1 MSYLGELAALGTAFF
16 WAFTV
21 IFFSK
26 ASKRAGAF
34 NVNKVRL
41 LMAVVI
47 YAIVLLILK
56 GSLFHQDLNSSQLFW
71 LGLSGFIGLVLG
83 DLCMLKALVIIGPRL
98 MTLIFSTSPIMTT
111 IIAWVF
117 LGEKLGILD
126 VLGISV
132 TVAGVS
138 WIVSEG
144 RPDIHER
151 PEFSK
156 KHADSGS
163 YQKGVILALGASLGQ
178 AIGLVLAKQGMTNA
192 GSDIDPMLASF
203 VRMLI
208 ACAIIWLISAFRGK
222 LNEAA
227 AIFRNKATF
236 SLTLSGSICGPF
248 LGVWLSLLALNYIS
262 TGVAA
267 TLNATVPIMII
278 PIMFILYQ
286 EKTSVRALAGAVIA
300 VAGVSLLF
308 IT

>member
-1 MSYLGELAALGTAFF
+1 MPYLGELAALGTAFF
-16 WAFTV
+16 WAFTA

-26 ASKRAGAF
+26 ASERAGAF

-41 LMAVVI
+41 LMAVLI
-47 YAIVLLILK
+47 YAIVLLILN
-56 GSLFHQDLNSSQLFW
+56 GSLFYQDLNSSQLFW

-83 DLCMLKALVIIGPRL
+83 DLCIFRALVIIGPRL
-98 MTLIFSTSPIMTT
+98 TTLIFSTTPIMTT

-126 VLGISV
+126 ILGITV

-138 WIVSEG
+138 WIVLEG
-144 RPDIHER
+144 RPDIRER
-151 PEFSK
+151 MEISK

-163 YQKGVILALGASLGQ
+163 YQRGVILALGASLGQ
-178 AIGLVLAKQGMTNA
+178 AVGLVLAKQGMTNA

-222 LNEAA
+222 LKEVTL
-227 AIFRNKATF
+227 IFKDKVTF
-236 SLTLSGSICGPF
+236 NLTLSGSICGPF

-267 TLNATVPIMII
+267 TLNATVPIIVI
-278 PIMFILYQ
+278 PIMYILYQ
-286 EKTSVRALAGAVIA
+286 EKSSVRALAGALIA
-300 VAGVSLLF
+300 VLGVALLF

>member
-1 MSYLGELAALGTAFF
+1 MSNIGELAALGTAFF
-16 WAFTV
+16 WAFTA
-21 IFFSK
+21 IFFSE

-47 YAIVLLILK
+47 YAIVLVILN
-56 GSLFHQDLNSSQLFW
+56 GSPFHQDLNASQLFW

-83 DLCMLKALVIIGPRL
+83 DLCIFKALVIIGPRL
-98 MTLIFSTSPIMTT
+98 TTLIFSTTPIMTT
-111 IIAWVF
+111 IIAWIF
-117 LGEKLGILD
+117 LGEKLGMLD
-126 VLGISV
+126 VLGISI

-138 WIVSEG
+138 WIVSES
-144 RPDIHER
+144 RPHIQER

-156 KHADSGS
+156 KHPDSGS

-178 AIGLVLAKQGMTNA
+178 AIGLVLAKQGMTNV

-203 VRMLI
+203 VRMLF
-208 ACAIIWLISAFRGK
+208 ATVIIWLISAFRGK

-227 AIFRNKATF
+227 AIFTNRETF
-236 SLTLSGSICGPF
+236 KLTLGGSVCGPF

-286 EKTSVRALAGAVIA
+286 EKSSFRALAGAVIA
-300 VAGVSLLF
+300 VLGVALLF

>member
-1 MSYLGELAALGTAFF
+1 MPYLGELAALGTAFF
-16 WAFTV
+16 WAFTA

-26 ASKRAGAF
+26 ASERAGAF

-47 YAIVLLILK
+47 YAIVLLILN
-56 GSLFHQDLNSSQLFW
+56 GSLFHQDLNTSQLFW

-83 DLCMLKALVIIGPRL
+83 DLCIFKALVIIGPRL
-98 MTLIFSTSPIMTT
+98 TTLIFSTTPIMTT

-117 LGEKLGILD
+117 LGENLGILD
-126 VLGISV
+126 LLGITV

-138 WIVSEG
+138 WIVLEG
-144 RPDIHER
+144 QPDIRER
-151 PEFSK
+151 MQISK

-178 AIGLVLAKQGMTNA
+178 AIGLVLAKEGMTNA
-192 GSDIDPMLASF
+192 GSEIDPMLASF

-208 ACAIIWLISAFRGK
+208 ACAIIWIVSAFRGK
-222 LNEAA
+222 LNEVA
-227 AIFRNKATF
+227 AIFTNKETF
-236 SLTLSGSICGPF
+236 KFTLGGSICGPF

-267 TLNATVPIMII
+267 TLNATVPIIVI
-278 PIMFILYQ
+278 PIMYILYR
-286 EKTSVRALAGAVIA
+286 EKSSVRALAGALIA
-300 VAGVSLLF
+300 VLGVALLF
-308 IT
+308 IS

>member
-1 MSYLGELAALGTAFF
+1 MTYLGELAALGTAFF
-16 WAFTV
+16 WAFTA

-26 ASKRAGAF
+26 ASQRAGAF

-47 YAIVLLILK
+47 YAIILLILK
-56 GSLFHQDLNSSQLFW
+56 GSLFHQDINSLQLFW
-71 LGLSGFIGLVLG
+71 LGLSGFVGLVLG
-83 DLCMLKALVIIGPRL
+83 DLCIFKALVIIGPRL
-98 MTLIFSTSPIMTT
+98 TTLIFSTTPIMTS

-117 LGEKLGILD
+117 LGEKLGLLD
-126 VLGISV
+126 VLGVTV

-138 WIVSEG
+138 WIVAAG
-144 RPDIHER
+144 RRDNQKLPV
-151 PEFSK
+151 FSK
-156 KHADSGS
+156 KRADSGS

-178 AIGLVLAKQGMTNA
+178 AIGLVLAKQGMSNA
-192 GSDIDPMLASF
+192 GFEIDPMLASF

-208 ACAIIWLISAFRGK
+208 ACAIIWLVSAFRGK
-222 LNEAA
+222 LNEVAL
-227 AIFRNKATF
+227 IFKDKATF
-236 SLTLSGSICGPF
+236 KLTLSGSICGPF

-267 TLNATVPIMII
+267 TLNATVPIMVI
-278 PIMFILYQ
+278 PIMFIFYR

-300 VAGVSLLF
+300 VLGVALLF

>member
-1 MSYLGELAALGTAFF
+1 MPYLGELAALGTAFF
-16 WAFTV
+16 WAFTA

-41 LMAVVI
+41 LMAVLI
-47 YAIVLLILK
+47 YAIVLLILE

-83 DLCMLKALVIIGPRL
+83 DLCIFKALVIIGPRL
-98 MTLIFSTSPIMTT
+98 TTLIFSTTPIMTT

-117 LGEKLGILD
+117 LGERLGILD
-126 VLGISV
+126 VLGITV

-138 WIVSEG
+138 WIVLEG
-144 RPDIHER
+144 RPDIQER
-151 PEFSK
+151 LEFSK

-178 AIGLVLAKQGMTNA
+178 AIGLVLAKQGMSNA
-192 GSDIDPMLASF
+192 GSEIDPMLASF
-203 VRMLI
+203 VRMLF
-208 ACAIIWLISAFRGK
+208 ATVIIWLISAFRGK
-222 LNEAA
+222 LAESA
-227 AIFRNKATF
+227 AIFKSKETLK
-236 SLTLSGSICGPF
+236 LTLGGSICGPF

-267 TLNATVPIMII
+267 TLNATVPIMVI
-278 PIMFILYQ
+278 PLMFILYQ
-286 EKTSVRALAGAVIA
+286 EKTSVRALAGALIA
-300 VAGVSLLF
+300 VLGVALLF

>member
-1 MSYLGELAALGTAFF
+1 MPYLGELAALGTAFF
-16 WAFTV
+16 WAFTA

-26 ASKRAGAF
+26 ASERAGAF

-41 LMAVVI
+41 LMAVLI
-47 YAIVLLILK
+47 YAIVLLILN

-83 DLCMLKALVIIGPRL
+83 DLCIFKALVIIGPRL
-98 MTLIFSTSPIMTT
+98 TTLIFSTTPIMTT

-126 VLGISV
+126 LLGITV

-138 WIVSEG
+138 WIVLEG
-144 RPDIHER
+144 RPDNQER
-151 PEFSK
+151 QEISK
-156 KHADSGS
+156 KHPDSGS

-178 AIGLVLAKQGMTNA
+178 AIGLVLAKEGMTNA
-192 GSDIDPMLASF
+192 GSEIDPMLASF

-208 ACAIIWLISAFRGK
+208 ACAIIWIVSAFRGK
-222 LNEAA
+222 LNEVA
-227 AIFRNKATF
+227 AIFTNKETF
-236 SLTLSGSICGPF
+236 KFTLGGSMCGPF

-267 TLNATVPIMII
+267 TLNATVPIIVI
-278 PIMFILYQ
+278 PIMYILYR
-286 EKTSVRALAGAVIA
+286 EKSSVRALAGALIA
-300 VAGVSLLF
+300 VLGVALLF
-308 IT
+308 IS

>member
-1 MSYLGELAALGTAFF
+1 MSYFGELAALGTAFF
-16 WAFTV
+16 WAFTA
-21 IFFSK
+21 IFFSE

-47 YAIVLLILK
+47 YAVVLVILK

-83 DLCMLKALVIIGPRL
+83 DICIFKALVIIGPRL
-98 MTLIFSTSPIMTT
+98 TTLIFSTTPIMTT

-126 VLGISV
+126 VLGITV

-138 WIVSEG
+138 WIVSES
-144 RPDIHER
+144 RPVAQEKFKSSNAH
-151 PEFSK
+151 P
-156 KHADSGS
+156 DSGS
-163 YQKGVILALGASLGQ
+163 YRKGVVLALGASLGQ
-178 AIGLVLAKQGMTNA
+178 AIGLVMAKQGMTNA

-203 VRMLI
+203 IRMLF
-208 ACAIIWLISAFRGK
+208 ATAIIWLISAFRGK
-222 LNEAA
+222 LSEVA
-227 AIFRNKATF
+227 AIFKSKETF
-236 SLTLSGSICGPF
+236 KFTLAGSVCGPF

-278 PIMFILYQ
+278 PIMFILYK
-286 EKTSVRALAGAVIA
+286 EKSSVRAMAGAVIA
-300 VAGVSLLF
+300 VAGVALLF

>member
-1 MSYLGELAALGTAFF
+1 MTYLGELAALGTAFF
-16 WAFTV
+16 WAFTA

-83 DLCMLKALVIIGPRL
+83 DLCIFKALVIIGPRL
-98 MTLIFSTSPIMTT
+98 TTLIFSTTPIMTT

-117 LGEKLGILD
+117 LGEKLGLLD

-144 RPDIHER
+144 RSDNQEK

-156 KHADSGS
+156 KHPDSGS

-178 AIGLVLAKQGMTNA
+178 ALGLVLAKQGMTNA
-192 GSDIDPMLASF
+192 GSDLDPMLASF
-203 VRMLI
+203 VRMLF
-208 ACAIIWLISAFRGK
+208 ATVIIWLISAFRGK
-222 LNEAA
+222 LNEVAL
-227 AIFRNKATF
+227 IFKDKVTF
-236 SLTLSGSICGPF
+236 NLTLSGSICGPF

-300 VAGVSLLF
+300 VAGVALLF

>member
-1 MSYLGELAALGTAFF
+1 MTYLGELAALGTAFF
-16 WAFTV
+16 WAFTA

-41 LMAVVI
+41 LMAVII

-56 GSLFHQDLNSSQLFW
+56 GSLFHQDLNSLQLFW

-83 DLCMLKALVIIGPRL
+83 DLCIFKALVIIGPRL
-98 MTLIFSTSPIMTT
+98 TTLIFSTTPIMTT

-117 LGEKLGILD
+117 LGEKLGLLD
-126 VLGISV
+126 VIGISV

-138 WIVSEG
+138 WIVSES
-144 RPDIHER
+144 RPGIQKQT
-151 PEFSK
+151 EFSK
-156 KHADSGS
+156 KHPDSGS
-163 YQKGVILALGASLGQ
+163 YRKGVFLALGASLGQ
-178 AIGLVLAKQGMTNA
+178 ALGLVLAKQGMTNA

-208 ACAIIWLISAFRGK
+208 ACAIIWFISACRGK
-222 LNEAA
+222 LNEVA
-227 AIFRNKATF
+227 AIFTNKETF
-236 SLTLSGSICGPF
+236 NLTLGGSVCGPF

-278 PIMFILYQ
+278 PILFILYQ

-300 VAGVSLLF
+300 VAGVALLF
-308 IT
+308 IS